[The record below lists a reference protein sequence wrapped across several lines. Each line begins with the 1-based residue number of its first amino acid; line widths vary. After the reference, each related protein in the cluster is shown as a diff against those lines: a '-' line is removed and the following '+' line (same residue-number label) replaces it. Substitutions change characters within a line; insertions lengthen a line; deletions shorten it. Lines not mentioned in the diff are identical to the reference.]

1 MKIKVQMIFNNHKL
15 NIMLFTIM
23 LLFLTIWLY
32 KFYDSSKLILLLGSI
47 GAVINTARLKY
58 EEKINIIFNLILK
71 YRYLFALI
79 AFVFCV
85 MFKLHGSSVGVFNG
99 VFPDK
104 IDNGISSQVIGEAR
118 ALRSDEYNVQLPYY
132 FSQYYNNYS
141 LSSQQM
147 SLAGQD
153 MIIGYNAPVKDIT
166 MIAKPFTLGYILFGN
181 EIGLS
186 WYWCSKLILFLL
198 VAYEAFSI
206 MTKNNKKL
214 SVLGSFLVVFSPA
227 MQWWFSPHMYDVF
240 FWSTSLYVLGYYFF
254 VARDKW
260 FKWLITILSL
270 CGIVGF
276 VIALFPSLQVALGLI
291 ALSVLI
297 VTLVRDKE
305 IITFKKNDISRIII
319 VVIGVG
325 LILGRYAF
333 GSLEEIILLNSTVYP
348 GNRISTGGGATLEMF
363 FFDITNLLTPYK
375 DINILNNCEISRFF
389 HLGMLFLLYF
399 PFMLYKW
406 KKNNYKKSYNMAIGI
421 LLIITIIIE
430 VIFLVIGFPEW
441 LAKITLFSYINRMN
455 LVYSFSA
462 LLFTIWSIDA
472 ISKNKELQ
480 NIRYGTVC
488 LVIFALLYYKSI
500 APSSF
505 EYIGTITNISW
516 VPKVF
521 FIFVIGI
528 FILIGILVF
537 INNMEMSAYL
547 LIALTIF
554 STWTINPIVKG
565 TSAITNNKIYPTI
578 QEIVNKDDSNWLSIG
593 TMLEQ
598 NYLITVGAKCL
609 NAVNFYPDYGKW
621 KLIDPE
627 LKNDYFYNRYIH
639 MLVNLTN
646 EETKYTL
653 VTPDCIQID
662 LSVSD
667 LQKWDV
673 TYLLSTVDIS
683 ELLVS
688 NNIKYNM
695 SKGDSTHFIYK
706 LDYLN

>member
-1 MKIKVQMIFNNHKL
+1 MKTKVQKIFNNHKL
-15 NIMLFTIM
+15 NIIVFTII
-23 LLFLTIWLY
+23 LLFLTVWLY
-32 KFYDSSKLILLLGSI
+32 NFYDSSKLILLI
-47 GAVINTARLKY
+47 GGMATIINVARLKY
-58 EEKINIIFNLILK
+58 DEVMDKLFDLLIK
-71 YRYLFALI
+71 YRYIVALI
-79 AFVFCV
+79 AFILCMIFRI
-85 MFKLHGSSVGVFNG
+85 HGSSVGVFEQ

-104 IDNGISSQVIGEAR
+104 IDNLVSGQIIGQAR
-118 ALRSDEYNVQLPYY
+118 GLRSDEYNVQLPYY

-141 LSSQQM
+141 LTSQQM

-166 MIAKPFTLGYILFGN
+166 MIAKPFTLGYLLFGN

-198 VAYEAFSI
+198 VSYEAFSI
-206 MTKNNKKL
+206 MTKNNKKF

-260 FKWLITILSL
+260 FKWLVTILSL

-291 ALSVLI
+291 ALSLLI

-305 IITFKKNDISRIII
+305 IITFKKNDITRIVI

-333 GSLEEIILLNSTVYP
+333 SSLEEITLLNSTVYP

-389 HLGMLFLLYF
+389 HLGMLFVLYF

-505 EYIGTITNISW
+505 EYITTITNIPW

-537 INNMEMSAYL
+537 INNMEMSTYL

-565 TSAITNNKIYPTI
+565 TSAITNNKIYPNI

-598 NYLITVGAKCL
+598 NYLITAGAKCL

-639 MLVNLTN
+639 MIVALTSDETSYNLI
-646 EETKYTL
+646 
-653 VTPDCIQID
+653 TPDSIQINLNIQD
-662 LSVSD
+662 MKKWEVKYLLTTSD
-667 LQKWDV
+667 IGD
-673 TYLLSTVDIS
+673 LLST
-683 ELLVS
+683 
-688 NNIKYNM
+688 NNINYEI
-695 SKGDSTHFIYK
+695 SKGDSIHYIYK
-706 LDYLN
+706 LEY

>member
-1 MKIKVQMIFNNHKL
+1 MTKVQKIFNNHKL
-15 NIMLFTIM
+15 NIILFTIM

-32 KFYDSSKLILLLGSI
+32 NFYNSSKLILLFGSLGV
-47 GAVINTARLKY
+47 AINMARLKY
-58 EEKINIIFNLILK
+58 EEMINTLFNLILK
-71 YRYLFALI
+71 YRYIFALI

-85 MFKLHGSSVGVFNG
+85 IFKLHGSSVGIFNG

-104 IDNGISSQVIGEAR
+104 IDNAISSQVLGEAR

-132 FSQYYNNYS
+132 FSQHYNDYN

-198 VAYEAFSI
+198 VAYEAFNI

-214 SVLGSFLVVFSPA
+214 SVLGAFLVVFSPA

-291 ALSVLI
+291 ALSLLI

-305 IITFKKNDISRIII
+305 MITFKKNDITRIII

-333 GSLEEIILLNSTVYP
+333 GSLEEITLLNSTVYP

-375 DINILNNCEISRFF
+375 DTNILNNCEISRFF
-389 HLGMLFLLYF
+389 HLGMLFALYF
-399 PFMLYKW
+399 PFIVYKW

-421 LLIITIIIE
+421 LLIITITIE
-430 VIFLVIGFPEW
+430 IIFLVIGFPEW

-462 LLFTIWSIDA
+462 LLFTIWSIA
-472 ISKNKELQ
+472 VISKNKELQ
-480 NIRYGTVC
+480 NIRYGVVC
-488 LVIFALLYYKSI
+488 LVVFALLYYKSI
-500 APSSF
+500 VPASF
-505 EYIGTITNISW
+505 EYIATITSIPW

-521 FIFVIGI
+521 FIFVIGV
-528 FILIGILVF
+528 FVFIGILVF
-537 INNMEMSAYL
+537 INNMEMSAYI
-547 LIALTIF
+547 LIVLMIF

-565 TSAITNNKIYPTI
+565 TSAITNNKIYPAI
-578 QEIVNKDDSNWLSIG
+578 QEIVNKDDSNWLSVG

-598 NYLITVGAKCL
+598 NYLIAAGAKCL

-646 EETKYTL
+646 DETKYTL

-662 LSVSD
+662 LNVRD

-688 NNIKYNM
+688 NNIKYDM

-706 LDYLN
+706 LEY